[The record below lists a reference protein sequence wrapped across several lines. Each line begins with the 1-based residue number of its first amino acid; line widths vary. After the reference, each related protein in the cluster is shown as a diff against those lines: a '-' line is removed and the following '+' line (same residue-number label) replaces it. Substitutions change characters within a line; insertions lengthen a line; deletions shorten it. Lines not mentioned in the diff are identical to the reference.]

1 MSVFSYSFSNFSKVQ
16 NTLSGRKV
24 MLLEDK
30 SLLRKKFQKKILITK
45 LSLWIYFAENI
56 LQTS

>member
-30 SLLRKKFQKKILITK
+30 SLLKKKFQILITK
-45 LSLWIYFAENI
+45 LSLWTYFAENI

>member
-30 SLLRKKFQKKILITK
+30 
-45 LSLWIYFAENI
+45 LSLWTYFAENI

>member
-30 SLLRKKFQKKILITK
+30 SLLRKKFQILITK
-45 LSLWIYFAENI
+45 LSLWTYFAENI

>member
-45 LSLWIYFAENI
+45 LSLWTYFAENI

>member
-24 MLLEDK
+24 LLLEDK
-30 SLLRKKFQKKILITK
+30 SLLRKKFQILITK
-45 LSLWIYFAENI
+45 LSLWTYFAENI

>member
-24 MLLEDK
+24 MMLEDK
-30 SLLRKKFQKKILITK
+30 SLLRKKFQILITK
-45 LSLWIYFAENI
+45 LSLWTYFAENI

>member
-30 SLLRKKFQKKILITK
+30 SLLRKKFQILITK

>member
-30 SLLRKKFQKKILITK
+30 SLLRKKFQILITK
-45 LSLWIYFAENI
+45 LSLWTDFAENI

>member
-30 SLLRKKFQKKILITK
+30 SLLRKKFQLLITK
-45 LSLWIYFAENI
+45 LSLWTYFAENI

>member
-30 SLLRKKFQKKILITK
+30 SLLRKKFQMLITK
-45 LSLWIYFAENI
+45 LSLWTYFAENI